1 MSGPNMPSIHSAT
14 APDGAH
20 LEYEVVGDGEPLV
33 ILHGIF
39 AGRRTFSSQ
48 RELADRYRLILPS
61 LRGHDGSG
69 KELPPDY
76 GIDTSDLRDL
86 CAVLNVEAER
96 FHLIGHSSGGAV
108 AVAFARQ
115 YPERVRKLVLIEPT
129 LLSLLPSGGRARIER
144 EWGEVAEEGR
154 RSGDRAA

>member
-1 MSGPNMPSIHSAT
+1 MSGPNMSSVHSAT

-39 AGRRTFSSQ
+39 AGRRTFSRQ
-48 RELADRYRLILPS
+48 RELADRYKLILPS

-86 CAVLNVEAER
+86 CAVLNAITKSPLLWAYV
-96 FHLIGHSSGGAV
+96 LPV
-108 AVAFARQ
+108 
-115 YPERVRKLVLIEPT
+115 RVRPAAA
-129 LLSLLPSGGRARIER
+129 RAHSRC
-144 EWGEVAEEGR
+144 
-154 RSGDRAA
+154 S